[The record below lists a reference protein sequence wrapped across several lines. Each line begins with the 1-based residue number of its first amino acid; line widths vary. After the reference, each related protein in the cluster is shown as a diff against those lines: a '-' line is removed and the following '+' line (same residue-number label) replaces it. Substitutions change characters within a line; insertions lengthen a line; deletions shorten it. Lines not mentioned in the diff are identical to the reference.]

1 MKMDYVSLIVENHI
15 GMVALNKPPVNSFN
29 LQMYNEIR
37 NTFQSINNMDDVWVV
52 ILRAEGKSFSTG
64 NDVNEFM
71 TISTAEHAEAYARVV
86 SDSIASIYEC
96 RVPVIGAIHGKAL
109 GACLAMASCCDVLV
123 ASENA
128 MFGLPEIIV
137 GIVGA
142 SCFLSRMLPQQLAR
156 YMAYSGEMMTAEQMK
171 HFGALLKIVPASQ
184 LLESAIDIAGQLTKN
199 PPLALRC
206 FKAAMNRNE
215 NARLKEQYA
224 VEIGYGKELIGTD
237 DFKEA
242 VGAFLE
248 KRKPVFKGNADPS
261 EA

>member
-1 MKMDYVSLIVENHI
+1 MDYVSLKVENHI
-15 GMVALNKPPVNSFN
+15 GMVAMNKPPVNSFN
-29 LQMYNEIR
+29 LQMYHEIR
-37 NTFQSINNMDDVWVV
+37 NTFQSINNMDDIWVV

-71 TISTAEHAEAYARVV
+71 TISTADHADAYARMV

-109 GACLAMASCCDVLV
+109 GAGLAMASCCDILV

-128 MFGLPEIIV
+128 VFGLPEIIV

-142 SCFLSRMLPQQLAR
+142 ACFLSRMLPQQLAR
-156 YMAYSGEMMTAEQMK
+156 YMAYSGEMMTAEQIK

-184 LLESAIDIAGQLTKN
+184 LLESAIDIAEHLTKN
-199 PPLALRC
+199 PPLALRG
-206 FKAAMNRNE
+206 FKAAMNQNE
-215 NARLKEQYA
+215 NARLKEKYA
-224 VEIGYGKELIGTD
+224 VEIGYGKELVGTD

-248 KRKPVFKGNADPS
+248 KRKPVFNGK
-261 EA
+261 